1 MQQRIKTNNPGRK
14 GGKIATFIL
23 ILAALTIYL
32 CTTAVA
38 EMYKWVDDKGE
49 MHITDSPPPAAKSP
63 GEIKVYK
70 DSQEDSLDT
79 PPASVRKKEES
90 RPSFERK
97 KNADVVLY
105 TTSWCP
111 YCRKARDYLRSRGID
126 FIEYDIEKDKEAA
139 IRKKQLDNRG
149 GVPFAI
155 INGRSISGFSASA
168 YERALTQ

>member
-1 MQQRIKTNNPGRK
+1 MPRGIKKNNPGRK
-14 GGKIATFIL
+14 VKEIITFVFIL
-23 ILAALTIYL
+23 LALTIYL
-32 CTTAVA
+32 YATAVA

-49 MHITDSPPPAAKSP
+49 MHIADSPPPAAKSP

-70 DSQEDSLDT
+70 DSQGDSLDT
-79 PPASVRKKEES
+79 PPASIRKKEES
-90 RPSFERK
+90 RLSVERK
-97 KNADVVLY
+97 EKADVVLY

-111 YCRKARDYLRSRGID
+111 YCRKARDYLRARGIE

-139 IRKKQLDNRG
+139 IRKKHLDNRG